1 MQVRACVK
9 ISMFSS
15 LTSFLNGK
23 FGSVIR
29 RLADMARCR
38 ALVPDSFA
46 NRPFG
51 RGATFSSGRADIVR
65 RSRRFI
71 LPLLLAPRNKFVG
84 FWQRSPCGV
93 RYLSPHCFAVPQFPK
108 IMVLCWVN
116 MRTLRSVAHPGVPIR
131 GRLLHGHPS
140 FYKISSSFFP
150 TNTPPDLP
158 RWRGRNGSI
167 PYWFAVLLCSY
178 SRRNVP

>member
-93 RYLSPHCFAVPQFPK
+93 RYLSPHCFAVPQFP
-108 IMVLCWVN
+108 VVCQN
-116 MRTLRSVAHPGVPIR
+116 
-131 GRLLHGHPS
+131 
-140 FYKISSSFFP
+140 
-150 TNTPPDLP
+150 
-158 RWRGRNGSI
+158 NGAMLGQHAD
-167 PYWFAVLLCSY
+167 FAVRGPPRCAYPGPSAPWASLLL
-178 SRRNVP
+178 